1 MKKQI
6 IIYILLLVGVVAS
19 LVSCQEYK
27 PAQSTETQ
35 GNGFQVE
42 FLFQQDS
49 VKVYRFRD
57 GGRTHYFTNKGETIS
72 TFKTGKHSHRDENIQ

>member
-1 MKKQI
+1 MKKI
-6 IIYILLLVGVVAS
+6 IIILAICVG
-19 LVSCQEYK
+19 LTSCQQYK
-27 PAQSTETQ
+27 PAQSTETK

-42 FLFQQDS
+42 FLFKQDS
-49 VKVYRFRD
+49 VKVYRFVD

>member
-1 MKKQI
+1 MKKI
-6 IIYILLLVGVVAS
+6 IIILAICAS
-19 LVSCQEYK
+19 LTSCQQYK

-42 FLFQQDS
+42 FLFQQDL

-57 GGRTHYFTNKGETIS
+57 GGRTHYFTSKGETIT
-72 TFKTGKHSHRDENIQ
+72 TFKTGKNSYTDENIQ